1 MFKLKNHCPTPK
13 KASMNVFKIVRRMGL
28 SVAVLSMFGFVSF
41 SASAITKFSA
51 SAITKEE
58 YEADNTLIP
67 TPSASSPFY
76 VVEPTSRDGADCVDV
91 ALNECDTAPV
101 QQIVDFGFDTD
112 LRTYLP
118 GLMFI
123 IR

>member
-1 MFKLKNHCPTPK
+1 MMH
-13 KASMNVFKIVRRMGL
+13 KISRGAKGRT
-28 SVAVLSMFGFVSF
+28 AVLSFVAALVSVL
-41 SASAITKFSA
+41 SALAITKD
-51 SAITKEE
+51 E
-58 YEADNTLIP
+58 YDADTSLIP
-67 TPSASSPFY
+67 TPSASSRFY

-118 GLMFI
+118 GSMFI

>member
-1 MFKLKNHCPTPK
+1 MFKLTNQCPTPK
-13 KASMNVFKIVRRMGL
+13 KAAMNVFKIVRRMGL
-28 SVAVLSMFGFVSF
+28 SVAVLSMFGFIS
-41 SASAITKFSA
+41 FSA

-58 YEADNTLIP
+58 YEADNSLIP

-76 VVEPTSRDGADCVDV
+76 VVGPTSRDGADCVDV

-118 GLMFI
+118 GSMFI